1 MHLHAFACIIVFL
14 LAGLSKEI
22 TLMIFSRSLRSSA
35 HNGTSGIGCKLPSDL
50 MASLSVPLLLIGLWA
65 LSSRLGWISQ
75 DILPSPQ
82 DVLLSLADMYHSG
95 ILLSNAGS
103 SFSRL
108 IWGLVA
114 GVMLGAA
121 LGVWMGSSLLTE
133 ELLLPTFKIFN
144 LVPPLGW
151 IPLLTML
158 MGIEDSMKIM
168 IIAKAVMTPVT
179 LNTLQGMKNVSLKF
193 KEVAKVHQLTTVH
206 KARLLYIP
214 SILPFFITGVRYG
227 FSNAWMALVAVEL
240 LASSEGLGYLLSEGR
255 QLFQLDVVMAMVFII
270 GVLGWLTDKLL
281 EKLDNKFQLLRNN

>member
-1 MHLHAFACIIVFL
+1 
-14 LAGLSKEI
+14 
-22 TLMIFSRSLRSSA
+22 
-35 HNGTSGIGCKLPSDL
+35 

-214 SILPFFITGVRYG
+214 SILAFFITGVRYG